1 MDSPLTHLIE
11 LGTFG
16 IEIPPPGISSRRH
29 CFSSTNINLEPFLQL
44 SNPISCVMSKPS
56 PIESIAFWAA
66 SKLETFGAITK
77 FEGREQANKEKVE
90 V

>member
-16 IEIPPPGISSRRH
+16 TEIPPPGISRRRH
-29 CFSSTNINLEPFLQL
+29 CFSSTNINLEPFLKL
-44 SNPISCVMSKPS
+44 SKPMSCVMSKPS
-56 PIESIAFWAA
+56 PIESMAFWAA

-77 FEGREQANKEKVE
+77 FEGIEHESKAKVE
-90 V
+90 G